1 GAGTV
6 GGLVNVID
14 NKIPTQMPE
23 NGYEGQVGLRYNT
36 GSDEKLASAGVT
48 VGLGSQV
55 ALRVEGLTRD
65 ANNYIAPNYIHEG
78 EKERRVDNTF
88 AQGDSVNVGL
98 SWIYDR
104 GYTGISYSNRR
115 DQYGLPGHS
124 HEYETCHIHDL
135 SLHCGDHDHEGHSDE
150 EAHDHEHEHG
160 GPWIDLKSERY
171 DFKTELNDP

>member
-1 GAGTV
+1 
-6 GGLVNVID
+6 
-14 NKIPTQMPE
+14 
-23 NGYEGQVGLRYNT
+23 
-36 GSDEKLASAGVT
+36 
-48 VGLGSQV
+48 
-55 ALRVEGLTRD
+55 
-65 ANNYIAPNYIHEG
+65 
-78 EKERRVDNTF
+78 
-88 AQGDSVNVGL
+88 DSVNVGL

-171 DFKTELNDP
+171 DFKTELN